1 MNTTAESTTARSF
14 LGVLLVGIVAGVL
27 AAVAMLVTMGIL
39 RLAFGWPTPTEL
51 IFDRLFPLLTVEF
64 FIGSLVKAG
73 GYTPLKLQGVY
84 GALAGQ
90 VAVAAIGGVIYSWY
104 LNRLEQRQRSD
115 NVDPGIFDARGWR
128 LIVPGVLVATVLFVI
143 LLWPTLITNYHGLPP
158 ARARIIASL
167 EMLISFSVC
176 GFGIMLFHALI
187 SARPAQSSAKS
198 AGVRT
203 TGRRRFL
210 ALGIGAALSIA
221 LDGLLR
227 RLYRIGTFAYDGR
240 QYGGPGVQKITPI
253 RPRDEFY
260 QVSKNLIDPMIVR
273 DSWRL
278 DIVGQ
283 VENPQVYSFAD
294 IAAMPAVEQET
305 TLLCISYAIGSGLC
319 SNAMWKGV
327 PLPRLLAQV
336 KPKPNV
342 TTVLFRAAD
351 GYYETFRFEK
361 AMEPTTIVAY
371 EMNGE
376 PLPQGHGFPLRLIV
390 PGLYGE
396 KNPKWLTRIELLD
409 EADARLHR
417 RHGCGFYKQQGW
429 GRLGDAIPTHSR
441 FDAPQVAGDHFAQPF
456 ILGRTAELRGMAFG
470 GDRGISKVEI
480 STDDGETW
488 EETEISYP
496 GTRISWSLWRY
507 EWTPKEVG
515 KSQLVVRATDGDGK
529 LQISEYRDQV
539 PDGATGFHH
548 VRASVVAS

>member
-1 MNTTAESTTARSF
+1 MGNSTVSPPRPLTKSIF
-14 LGVLLVGIVAGVL
+14 WGLVAGIL
-27 AAVAMLVTMGIL
+27 AGLTMLLTMALL
-39 RLAFGWPTPTEL
+39 RLLFGWPTPTEL

-84 GALAGQ
+84 GAVTGQLTVAGI
-90 VAVAAIGGVIYSWY
+90 AGVIYALY
-104 LNRLEQRQRSD
+104 VRRKNRSKPD
-115 NVDPGIFDARGWR
+115 GGVPTDARGWS
-128 LIVPGVLVATVLFVI
+128 LIIPGVVGATLLFI
-143 LLWPTLITNYHGLPP
+143 ALLWPTLITNYRGFPP
-158 ARARIIASL
+158 VTARLIASL

-176 GFGIMLFHALI
+176 GLGIMFFYGLLDRPGLSPI
-187 SARPAQSSAKS
+187 ARQDEAIAAPAV
-198 AGVRT
+198 GL
-203 TGRRRFL
+203 RRFL
-210 ALGIGAALSIA
+210 ALGIGAAAAVFLSGI
-221 LDGLLR
+221 LR
-227 RLYRIGTFAYDGR
+227 RLFAIGTFRYDGT
-240 QYGGPGVQKITPI
+240 QYGGPQVEKITPN
-253 RPRDEFY
+253 DKFY
-260 QVSKNLIDPMIVR
+260 QVSKNLIDPDVAR
-273 DSWRL
+273 ASWRL

-283 VENPQVYSFAD
+283 VENPRVWSFAE

-305 TLLCISYAIGSGLC
+305 TLLCISYGIGSGLC
-319 SNAMWKGV
+319 SNAIWKGV

-361 AMEPTTIVAY
+361 AMEPTTLVAY

-429 GRLGDAIPTHSR
+429 GRLGDMIPTHSR
-441 FDAPQVAGDHFAQPF
+441 FDAPKVGGDHFEEPF
-456 ILGRTAELRGMAFG
+456 IFGKTAELRGMAFG

-488 EETEISYP
+488 EEADISQP
-496 GTRISWSLWRY
+496 GTKISWSLWRY
-507 EWTPKEVG
+507 AWTPKEVG

-529 LQISEYRDQV
+529 LQISEYRDPV
-539 PDGATGFHH
+539 PDGATGLHR
-548 VRASVVAS
+548 VRANVVGS

>member
-1 MNTTAESTTARSF
+1 
-14 LGVLLVGIVAGVL
+14 
-27 AAVAMLVTMGIL
+27 
-39 RLAFGWPTPTEL
+39 
-51 IFDRLFPLLTVEF
+51 
-64 FIGSLVKAG
+64 
-73 GYTPLKLQGVY
+73 
-84 GALAGQ
+84 
-90 VAVAAIGGVIYSWY
+90 
-104 LNRLEQRQRSD
+104 
-115 NVDPGIFDARGWR
+115 
-128 LIVPGVLVATVLFVI
+128 
-143 LLWPTLITNYHGLPP
+143 
-158 ARARIIASL
+158 
-167 EMLISFSVC
+167 
-176 GFGIMLFHALI
+176 
-187 SARPAQSSAKS
+187 
-198 AGVRT
+198 
-203 TGRRRFL
+203 
-210 ALGIGAALSIA
+210 
-221 LDGLLR
+221 
-227 RLYRIGTFAYDGR
+227 
-240 QYGGPGVQKITPI
+240 
-253 RPRDEFY
+253 
-260 QVSKNLIDPMIVR
+260 MIVR

-361 AMEPTTIVAY
+361 AMEPTTLVAY

-456 ILGRTAELRGMAFG
+456 ILGRMAELRGMAFG

-480 STDDGETW
+480 STDDGKTW
-488 EETEISYP
+488 EEAEISYP

-507 EWTPKEVG
+507 KWTPKEVG

>member
-1 MNTTAESTTARSF
+1 MNTPTESTATRS
-14 LGVLLVGIVAGVL
+14 LLAVVLVGAVAGVL
-27 AAVAMLVTMGIL
+27 AGVAMLVTMGIL
-39 RLAFGWPTPTEL
+39 RLVFGWPTPTEL
-51 IFDRLFPLLTVEF
+51 IFDRLFPFLTVEF
-64 FIGSLVKAG
+64 FISSLVKAG

-90 VAVAAIGGVIYSWY
+90 VAVAAFGGVIYAWY
-104 LNRLEQRQRSD
+104 LNRLDRRQHSHNADQRILDRH
-115 NVDPGIFDARGWR
+115 GWR
-128 LIVPGVLVATVLFVI
+128 LIVPGVLAATVLLVI
-143 LLWPTLITNYHGLPP
+143 LLWPTLVTNYHGLPP
-158 ARARIIASL
+158 AQARIVASL

-176 GFGIMLFHALI
+176 GLGIMLFHALL
-187 SARPAQSSAKS
+187 SARPAKTSIEGAS
-198 AGVRT
+198 VLT
-203 TGRRRFL
+203 VGRRRFL
-210 ALGIGAALSIA
+210 ALGIGAALAVA
-221 LDGLLR
+221 LNGLLR
-227 RLYRIGTFAYDGR
+227 QLYRIGTFSYDGR
-240 QYGGPGVQKITPI
+240 QYTGPGVQKITPI

-305 TLLCISYAIGSGLC
+305 TLLCISYGIGSGLC
-319 SNAMWKGV
+319 SNAIWKGV

-336 KPKPNV
+336 KPKTTV

-361 AMEPTTIVAY
+361 AMEPTTLVAY

-376 PLPQGHGFPLRLIV
+376 PLPHGHGFPLRLIV

-429 GRLGDAIPTHSR
+429 GRLGDVIPTHSR
-441 FDAPQVAGDHFAQPF
+441 FDAPQVAGNHFAEPF
-456 ILGRTAELRGMAFG
+456 ILGKTAELRGMAFG

-480 STDDGETW
+480 STDNGQTW
-488 EETEISYP
+488 EEAEISQP
-496 GTRISWSLWRY
+496 GTKISWSLWRY
-507 EWTPKEVG
+507 EWTPKAVG
-515 KSQLVVRATDGDGK
+515 ESRLVVRATDGEGK
-529 LQISEYRDQV
+529 LQISDYRDPV
-539 PDGATGFHH
+539 PDGATGLHS
-548 VRASVVAS
+548 VRANVVAS